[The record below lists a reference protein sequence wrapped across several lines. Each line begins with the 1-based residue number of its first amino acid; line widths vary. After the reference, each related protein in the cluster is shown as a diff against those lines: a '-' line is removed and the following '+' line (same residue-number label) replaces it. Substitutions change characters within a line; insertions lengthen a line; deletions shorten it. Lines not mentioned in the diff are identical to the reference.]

1 MIKKVKSYLLNDQYN
16 KMVSNFSFLAIIS
29 IANKFLPLLVIP
41 YIVRTIGVEKY
52 GVIMFAQA
60 AMMYFQTT
68 TKYSFELT
76 ATKFISFNRENIE
89 KISDYFWN
97 VIGTQILLFLMTLLV
112 FLAIFFSFERF
123 YIEKEVFFFSFLM
136 VFTTIWAPMWFFQG
150 IEEMKYIAIFN
161 IIARVVYTVGI
172 FIFIQEESDYIWIPL
187 INSLSFLI
195 VGIYVINFVRTKYKV
210 RFRKPSFEQM
220 KILLKEGSHIFFS
233 NMSVIF
239 YTSTNTVLLGLLT
252 NYTAV
257 GIYSLAETIFG
268 AYSQII
274 KIYSTVVYPHLARY
288 ADNVNKLYVQ
298 ARKFLKLY
306 IVILFFASG
315 FLFLISDITIGLL
328 FGEGHDKSVFILQ
341 ILAISL
347 LLEPLGGFFTP
358 YLAIKSHYKVI
369 SKITFLTMIV
379 NFILVFPMIYF
390 YEERG
395 LAYMFFILSVVQVY
409 LNLKHNTELL
419 KWRDD
424 S

>member
-29 IANKFLPLLVIP
+29 LANKFLPLLVIP

-60 AMMYFQTT
+60 VMMYFQIT

-76 ATKFISFNRENIE
+76 ATKFISFNRENLE
-89 KISDYFWN
+89 KVSHYFWN
-97 VIGTQILLFLMTLLV
+97 VIATQILLFLIALLV

-123 YIEKEVFFFSFLM
+123 YVEKEVFLFSFLM

-161 IIARVVYTVGI
+161 IIARVVYTVAI

-195 VGIYVINFVRTKYKV
+195 VGIYVINFVRTKFNV
-210 RFRKPSFEQM
+210 RFRKPSLAQM

-233 NMSVIF
+233 NMSVIL
-239 YTSTNTVLLGLLT
+239 YTTTNTVLLGLMT
-252 NYTAV
+252 NYTMV

-288 ADNVNKLYVQ
+288 ADNISKLYSQ

-306 IVILFFASG
+306 IVILFFASI
-315 FLFLISDITIGLL
+315 FLFLISGITIELL
-328 FGEGHDKSVFILQ
+328 FGEGHEKSVFVLQ

-347 LLEPLGGFFTP
+347 LLEPLGGFLTP
-358 YLAIKSHYKVI
+358 YLAIKSQYSVI
-369 SKITFLTMIV
+369 SKITFLTMII
-379 NFILVFPMIYF
+379 NFILIFPMIYF
-390 YEERG
+390 FEERG
-395 LAYMFFILSVVQVY
+395 LAYVFLILSVVQVY
-409 LNLKHNTELL
+409 LNLKHNPELL
-419 KWRDD
+419 KLRDK
-424 S
+424 

>member
-1 MIKKVKSYLLNDQYN
+1 MIKKVKSYLLNEQYN
-16 KMVSNFSFLAIIS
+16 KMMSNFSFLAIIS

-60 AMMYFQTT
+60 VMMYFQIT

-76 ATKFISFNRENIE
+76 ATKFISFNREDIE

-97 VIGTQILLFLMTLLV
+97 VIGTQILLFLVTLLV

-123 YIEKEVFFFSFLM
+123 YVEKEVFLFSFLM

-172 FIFIQEESDYIWIPL
+172 FIFIQDESDYIWVPL

-210 RFRKPSFEQM
+210 SFRQPSFVQI

-274 KIYSTVVYPHLARY
+274 KIYSTVIYPHLARY
-288 ADNVNKLYVQ
+288 ADNVSKLYSQ

-306 IVILFFASG
+306 IVILFLASV
-315 FLFLISDITIGLL
+315 FLLLISGITIELL
-328 FGEGHDKSVFILQ
+328 FGEGHEKSIFILQ

-358 YLAIKSHYKVI
+358 YLAIKSQYKVI

-379 NFILVFPMIYF
+379 NFILVLPMIYF

-409 LNLKHNTELL
+409 LNVKHNTELL